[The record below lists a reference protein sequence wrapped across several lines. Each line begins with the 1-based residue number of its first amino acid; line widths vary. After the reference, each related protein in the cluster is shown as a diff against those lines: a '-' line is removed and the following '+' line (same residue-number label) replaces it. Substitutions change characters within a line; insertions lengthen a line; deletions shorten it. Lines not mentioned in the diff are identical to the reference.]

1 MKIIKKLVLC
11 VAHKFVLAGPQPL
24 RLRWASLAGEGKSA
38 CSTAASSALPT
49 PPPADESP
57 LVGVARR
64 AKEASRVLMATSHE
78 SRNAVLAGVQELLR
92 ERREDI
98 LAANQKDLDAA
109 TESG

>member
-1 MKIIKKLVLC
+1 M
-11 VAHKFVLAGPQPL
+11 
-24 RLRWASLAGEGKSA
+24 
-38 CSTAASSALPT
+38 PT

>member
-1 MKIIKKLVLC
+1 MKRFKLINWVF
-11 VAHKFVLAGPQPL
+11 VYAHKSCWTSTTTPTM
-24 RLRWASLAGEGKSA
+24 ASLAGEGKSA